1 MLRQCCMLLR
11 KAPNLH
17 LSSRQSLEPP
27 PYFFTHEPQPHARTS
42 SFPKPKIRE
51 SASPTRNSTHLKTP
65 TQQPKLP
72 TSKIPCCSSFQC
84 IYMYITKLASDNNQW
99 RDPPSPL
106 PPSFPASPSFFLTPP
121 FLHNHHPHLPPIPP
135 YSSKNGGN
143 TPRVSNQ
150 RPRKNSSQYAAGK
163 THLVRFDLV
172 PLARRRIFFV
182 LFHPDHGGVC
192 SCPVGHQVFARG
204 WCTFTT
210 LLVLFL
216 GPQQQNAS
224 SRAAGQ
230 QMHAQNEKARPVKIV
245 MRASY
250 IKTQSGKRMR

>member
-150 RPRKNSSQYAAGK
+150 RPRKNNSQYAAGK

-172 PLARRRIFFV
+172 PLGSARSSSDFLRSFPPRPRGSV
-182 LFHPDHGGVC
+182 LVSDGPSLFCTRVVHIHD
-192 SCPVGHQVFARG
+192 FARSFFG
-204 WCTFTT
+204 SPAAKCE
-210 LLVLFL
+210 LK
-216 GPQQQNAS
+216 G
-224 SRAAGQ
+224 SRAAD
-230 QMHAQNEKARPVKIV
+230 ARPK
-245 MRASY
+245 
-250 IKTQSGKRMR
+250 